1 MKHPETNF
9 LIVLSRAAFENGVY
23 RYLTKLTSYT
33 NWLVT
38 TKGVTISGY
47 VPNVD
52 RMSVQSRT
60 KQTNTHQGNYLA
72 HINASV
78 SMAASAFRSL
88 CDLLGNVPSHHF
100 SVSTVNSCLLWKKR
114 NRRFNFSMTVEGTS
128 ITTRLCVCGRSFESV
143 NN

>member
-1 MKHPETNF
+1 MKHPNLILETETIF

-60 KQTNTHQGNYLA
+60 KQTNTHQGNYLL
-72 HINASV
+72 HT
-78 SMAASAFRSL
+78 SML
-88 CDLLGNVPSHHF
+88 Q
-100 SVSTVNSCLLWKKR
+100 CLYPY
-114 NRRFNFSMTVEGTS
+114 RFTYG
-128 ITTRLCVCGRSFESV
+128 
-143 NN
+143 